1 MSSTIYYP
9 YKVNLTEGQLKKL
22 AKAYKTKSA
31 ITLRLLKGNLTG
43 QDELMLTKT
52 QINKPNKAKKK
63 WGWF

>member
-1 MSSTIYYP
+1 MTTKYSP